1 MSTRAPPMPID
12 QACRSCRFP
21 GTPRRRA
28 GAHVAAAA
36 TAATLAAVLA
46 LAADARVASA
56 GDPFEIQVYDG
67 TANAPLVPGLELH
80 LNHWATGNTEFAPPE
95 AALHGQFHA
104 TLEPSLG
111 ILPWWELGAY
121 LQGAVRT
128 DQGVVDWAGAK
139 LRSKFVTPEGW
150 HPHWRLGLNFEVS
163 SLPTTYDHDRW
174 GSEIRPIV
182 AWHDEDW
189 LFAFNPILDQPLAG
203 SDASQGPSFQPALKV
218 ARTIGPIAVGFEYY
232 ATLGPLSAI
241 LPWKDQEQ
249 QVFEVVDLISVK
261 HFELNVGVGEGLT
274 EASEGVVFKAILGY
288 EFERSETPAPRAT
301 GGPGAASILPRS
313 P

>member
-1 MSTRAPPMPID
+1 MPIER
-12 QACRSCRFP
+12 AHV
-21 GTPRRRA
+21 RRRA
-28 GAHVAAAA
+28 IPAIPIAAFVV
-36 TAATLAAVLA
+36 TVA
-46 LAADARVASA
+46 LASITPARPAFA

-67 TANAPLVPGLELH
+67 TANPPLVPGIELH
-80 LNHWATGNTEFAPPE
+80 LNHWATGNTESTPPE

-150 HPHWRLGLNFEVS
+150 NAHWRLGMNFEVS

-182 AWHDEDW
+182 AWHNEDW
-189 LFAFNPILDQPLAG
+189 LFVLNPILDQPLAG

-218 ARTIGPIAVGFEYY
+218 ARTVGPIAVGFEYY

-249 QVFEVVDLISVK
+249 QVFEVVDLLSVE

-274 EASEGVVFKAILGY
+274 EASEGVVFKMILGY
-288 EFERSETPAPRAT
+288 EFEASESPATRA
-301 GGPGAASILPRS
+301 PGAASIGRRP
-313 P
+313 